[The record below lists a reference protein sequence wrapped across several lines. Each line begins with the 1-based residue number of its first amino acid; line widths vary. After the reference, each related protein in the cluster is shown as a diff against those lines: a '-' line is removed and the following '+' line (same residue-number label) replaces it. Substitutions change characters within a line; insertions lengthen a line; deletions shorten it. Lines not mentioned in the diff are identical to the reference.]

1 MALKNKE
8 AVDAIEYGVQQ
19 NHNNI
24 ADSRGDQH
32 DSAYPE
38 GGLQAWTVV
47 LGAWCAMISS
57 MGLLNTLAVLQ
68 AWFSEHQLRS
78 MPESA
83 VGWIFSTYSF
93 FLYFCGAQIGPI
105 FDAIWV
111 MNFALSFS
119 SGVFKILVPYVT
131 SSFRKHALT
140 ATTSVVANIASGIFR
155 LPFAKLLD
163 VWGRTQCMNLMVV
176 FTTAGALMMA
186 ACLYNVGYYGIQF
199 CLVIFVGDSAP
210 MKNRAFLMGWMSTP
224 SIASIW
230 AYGPA
235 TEGILH
241 TIGFRWGFGM
251 WCVLIPVF
259 CAPFLVVS
267 HRLDK
272 KALASP
278 ASSATPSV
286 TPGTAKAKLL
296 HYIWDFDVAGLL
308 MLGTGLCFLLLSL
321 SIYSYQADGWWSPL
335 IVCLLVFGGLLIVAF
350 GLYERF
356 LAPVAFLPWCLISDR
371 TVIFTNVMAATLYTS
386 EFLCSSYLYS
396 LLIVFFSQSVTQA
409 SYISNT
415 YLVGA
420 SFWNII
426 LGIALR
432 YYGHIKL
439 YTLALGIPFFIVGT
453 GLMIYS
459 ISGTGSI
466 GLIVFCKILFS
477 FGGGTIYPI
486 EQIALMAVSPEH
498 TAALLAVQSVIVDCG
513 KAAGSAIGTAI
524 WTSMF
529 RKRLVDHLSSMP
541 SENVTD
547 VYGSLDIQSS
557 YPLGG
562 PERLGINAAYAETQR
577 VILIVALCLSAVAWI
592 SVWFWEDIDVKGP
605 RSKEKEASANDGQ
618 VSRRI

>member
-1 MALKNKE
+1 MAHESEKGTGP
-8 AVDAIEYGVQQ
+8 AA
-19 NHNNI
+19 
-24 ADSRGDQH
+24 
-32 DSAYPE
+32 
-38 GGLQAWTVV
+38 LQARPEDH
-47 LGAWCAMISS
+47 AS
-57 MGLLNTLAVLQ
+57 GLPKDATQVGNGDKRLRY
-68 AWFSEHQLRS
+68 QLTKRQL
-78 MPESA
+78 
-83 VGWIFSTYSF
+83 ILIY
-93 FLYFCGAQIGPI
+93 LL
-105 FDAIWV
+105 IWV

-131 SSFRKHALT
+131 SSFQKHALT
-140 ATTSVVANIASGIFR
+140 ATTSVAANIASGIFR

-163 VWGRTQCMNLMVV
+163 VWGRTQCMTLMVV
-176 FTTAGALMMA
+176 FTTTGALMMA
-186 ACLYNVGYYGIQF
+186 ACQNVETYCAAQVFYNVGYYGIQF

-224 SIASIW
+224 SIACIW

-235 TEGILH
+235 TEGILD

-259 CAPFLVVS
+259 CAPFLVVF

-272 KALASP
+272 KTLASTT
-278 ASSATPSV
+278 SSATAPL
-286 TPGTAKAKLL
+286 TTGTAKAKLL
-296 HYIWDFDVAGLL
+296 HYIRDFDVAGLL

-321 SIYSYQADGWWSPL
+321 SIYSYQADGWQSSL
-335 IVCLLVFGGLLIVAF
+335 I
-350 GLYERF
+350 
-356 LAPVAFLPWCLISDR
+356 
-371 TVIFTNVMAATLYTS
+371 
-386 EFLCSSYLYS
+386 
-396 LLIVFFSQSVTQA
+396 SVTQA
-409 SYISNT
+409 SYISNI

-432 YYGHIKL
+432 YYGHIKV

-466 GLIVFCKILFS
+466 GLMVFCKILFS

-498 TAALLAVQSVIVDCG
+498 TAALLAVQSVIVDSG

-529 RKRLVDHLSSMP
+529 RKRLVDHLPSMP
-541 SENVTD
+541 SKNVTE
-547 VYGSLDIQSS
+547 VYGSLDIQLS
-557 YPLGG
+557 YPLGE

-605 RSKEKEASANDGQ
+605 RSKEKEASLNDGQ
-618 VSRRI
+618 VSKCS